1 VDTSAQTIKGMH
13 IWIDIRF
20 VIGDEAALKSI
31 YANKGASG
39 LKPCLL
45 CLNVF
50 AKNTSRPIGF
60 DGVHLLKHSD
70 PCPEHFQVCTP
81 TALGKI
87 MAELR
92 KPGLSKAARE
102 SLETAV
108 GWSYI
113 PEGFLE
119 VARPL
124 YPSESALWDY
134 MHVIYANGVLNVHMG
149 CLFDALRSSSVRH
162 SNFHECLKEFKWPKA
177 VPTAVSVFSEARV
190 SKHVESGGFKGS
202 ASELLSTLPP
212 LVWGLW
218 RAVEYK
224 PEVGD
229 HYECLLCLYRIGGF
243 LRAVCYEEVSE
254 GALPCFTNLCKRY
267 LTLFKLLYSE
277 DHMIQKFHYSLAF
290 QRVRLCS
297 SKHHRFRRL
306 MIAVVVASLVV
317 RFGVQE
323 SQRCKFKSSKHA
335 SACLNFN
342 VPSAQASA
350 AAPGT
355 NCLPHASYSTSHECV
370 GSVTPTRNGGPH
382 GGVSPLVL
390 ES

>member
-1 VDTSAQTIKGMH
+1 MDTSAQTIKGMH

-31 YANKGASG
+31 YSNKGASG

-177 VPTAVSVFSEARV
+177 VHTAVSVCFR
-190 SKHVESGGFKGS
+190 S
-202 ASELLSTLPP
+202 AGQQTCGI
-212 LVWGLW
+212 WGLQGLSLGVIEHPTAS
-218 RAVEYK
+218 R
-224 PEVGD
+224 VGFVA
-229 HYECLLCLYRIGGF
+229 RG
-243 LRAVCYEEVSE
+243 
-254 GALPCFTNLCKRY
+254 
-267 LTLFKLLYSE
+267 
-277 DHMIQKFHYSLAF
+277 
-290 QRVRLCS
+290 RV
-297 SKHHRFRRL
+297 
-306 MIAVVVASLVV
+306 
-317 RFGVQE
+317 
-323 SQRCKFKSSKHA
+323 
-335 SACLNFN
+335 
-342 VPSAQASA
+342 QAR
-350 AAPGT
+350 GW
-355 NCLPHASYSTSHECV
+355 
-370 GSVTPTRNGGPH
+370 
-382 GGVSPLVL
+382 
-390 ES
+390 